1 MKNMIFVLLLISTTS
16 LLSAKSIIRI
26 GTVTDGVNLDW
37 KAQRETF
44 VSEISK
50 VAEGEFILQFPK
62 NKQFSGNFSIDTTNK
77 QIDSL
82 ENDPDVDMV
91 LLIGGIASQLA
102 LTKNIVRK
110 PTFAPFIYNV
120 TLSGL
125 TRSGDS
131 SHITNLNYLTDEST
145 LEDEIQTFQQ
155 IVSFHH
161 LVILADESQSRLFSK
176 TTEQAVQKARKQGI
190 DLQFVT
196 VSHTDEAVISKIPSN
211 TEAVMIAPLPRLS
224 IQAAKALYEGLIER
238 KLPTYALSDSSR
250 VKEGILL
257 SRIASSNTA
266 QRARNTALNM
276 LAVMRGGKADKQP
289 VLFKEK
295 HFPYINMAT
304 ARSIGLYPKY
314 NLLGNAIVINE
325 TEEKEP
331 KLTFTS
337 IAKEA
342 IHTNLGLIAGQ
353 LGVASNQENIAEVRS
368 VLFPHI
374 TGELG
379 YTQLNGDNVY
389 VESGFYAEKSTAGA
403 LKVQQ
408 ILFSEKALA
417 NLEIQKQ
424 LHVAVEEQQRAL
436 ELEVIKQSSTMFL
449 NMLVTQTQ
457 YRIQT
462 DNLAL
467 TRSNLELAKGRV
479 EAGTT
484 DMSDVYYWESAIAG
498 ARQSVLQA
506 KAEVEKAKDALNRI
520 LNRKIGDR
528 FVIGTVSLEDPAIRK
543 NLNSVLEMLSDEKC
557 YSAIERFLVD
567 EGTSHSAELHQL
579 DAQLSAQKRQLLS
592 EERSYYS
599 PDVVLAGEV
608 SRVFDEIRNKSSGI
622 SLEDKTDWKAG
633 VKLTLPLY
641 EGGGRSARNSRARLN
656 LQQIQIRYTDAKQ
669 SIEQRIRSDLHTI
682 GASYPSISLAA
693 EAATA
698 ARKSFD
704 IVRENYAQ
712 GTRSVSDL
720 LTAQNN
726 TLVAEQSATN
736 TAYRFLID
744 TLQLQRDISN
754 FDLLLDDSADTS
766 FIRRMK
772 DFTLNPNTISNN
784 HNRQGKEE

>member
-1 MKNMIFVLLLISTTS
+1 MNNVALVFLLGFVS
-16 LLSAKSIIRI
+16 LLSAQTPIRI
-26 GTVTDGVNLDW
+26 GTVTDGVNPEW
-37 KAQRETF
+37 KVQRDMF
-44 VSEISK
+44 VSELTK
-50 VAEGEFILQFPK
+50 VAEGEFTLRFPE
-62 NKQFSGNFSIDTTNK
+62 NKQLSGNFSIDETNK
-77 QIDSL
+77 QIDRL

-91 LLIGGIASQLA
+91 LLIGRISSQLV
-102 LTKNIVRK
+102 LKKNVLNK

-145 LEDEIQTFQQ
+145 LEDEIQTFQRF
-155 IVSFHH
+155 VPFHR
-161 LVILADESQSRLFSK
+161 LVILADESQYRLFSK
-176 TTEQAVQKARKQGI
+176 TTEQAIQKAQKQGI

-196 VSHTDEAVISKIPSN
+196 VSQTDEAVISKIPSK

-224 IQAAKALYEGLIER
+224 IQAAKDLYVGLIER
-238 KLPTYALSDSSR
+238 KLPTYALSDGSR
-250 VKEGILL
+250 VKEGVLL
-257 SRIASSNTA
+257 SRIASSNTVR
-266 QRARNTALNM
+266 RARSTALNM
-276 LAVMRGGKADKQP
+276 LAVMRGGKAEKQT
-289 VLFKEK
+289 VLFEEK
-295 HFPYINMAT
+295 DFPYINMAT
-304 ARSIGLYPKY
+304 ARSIGIYPRY
-314 NLLGNAIVINE
+314 NVLGNAIVINE
-325 TEEKEP
+325 TDEKEP

-342 IHTNLGLIAGQ
+342 IHANLGLIAGQ
-353 LGVASNQENIAEVRS
+353 LGVESNQENVAEVRS

-379 YTQLNGDNVY
+379 YTQLNSDNVY

-449 NMLVTQTQ
+449 NMLVAQTQ

-528 FVIGTVSLEDPAIRK
+528 FVIETVSLEDPAIRK
-543 NLNSVLEMLSDEKC
+543 NLNSVLEMLSDENR
-557 YSAIERFLVD
+557 YNAIEKFLVD
-567 EGTSHSAELHQL
+567 EGISHSAELHQL

-608 SRVFDEIRNKSSGI
+608 SHVFDETRNISAGI
-622 SLEDKTDWKAG
+622 SLEDKTDWQAG
-633 VKLTLPLY
+633 IKLTLPLY

-656 LQQIQIRYTDAKQ
+656 LQQTQVRYTDTKQ

-682 GASYPSISLAA
+682 GASYPSIALAA
-693 EAATA
+693 EAAAA
-698 ARKSFD
+698 ARKSFN
-704 IVRENYAQ
+704 IVKENYAQ

-736 TAYRFLID
+736 TRYRFLID
-744 TLQLQRDISN
+744 ALQLQRDINN
-754 FDLLLDDSADTS
+754 FDLLLEDSQQTS
-766 FIRRMK
+766 LLNRMK
-772 DFTLNPNTISNN
+772 AFALEPDNAETK
-784 HNRQGKEE
+784 HYNREGKE